1 MAAVVTAN
9 ILVQQWSIGVRL
21 FLECGMATS
30 CLQRFFLEFKQTCIG
45 NAGDAAYLSPSA
57 SSLDPAL
64 FNSCVCVAGC
74 ADVGERTTA
83 KRTIAKRTIAKRT
96 TAKGTMA
103 LLLASGLLTG
113 CSSTENSSHI
123 APPPSSVAPVAQ
135 NAVQPHDKPYQDL
148 LAQYQSS
155 LQVGA
160 VLSAED
166 LLPAW
171 QLYPQTSFY
180 QPYSGRLYV
189 DIQAMQTAMVKQQ
202 PELCLRLADLV
213 LATHWLELEAH
224 FAAAVCADELGQA
237 RKAAQH
243 RALLAL
249 LVSQITQSGDGKSA
263 ATAYLVLSSA
273 QARSYV
279 QLNGFDVIE
288 QALLH
293 ENKRFYDRLRI
304 KSIKTGRELEV
315 YFDVTW
321 QMQWVAKRQDATS

>member
-1 MAAVVTAN
+1 MG
-9 ILVQQWSIGVRL
+9 I
-21 FLECGMATS
+21 
-30 CLQRFFLEFKQTCIG
+30 
-45 NAGDAAYLSPSA
+45 
-57 SSLDPAL
+57 
-64 FNSCVCVAGC
+64 
-74 ADVGERTTA
+74 
-83 KRTIAKRTIAKRT
+83 
-96 TAKGTMA
+96 
-103 LLLASGLLTG
+103 LLLSLAFTG

-123 APPPSSVAPVAQ
+123 TPPVTSTSEVQ

-243 RALLAL
+243 RALLTL

-321 QMQWVAKRQDATS
+321 QMQWVAKRQDAAS

>member
-30 CLQRFFLEFKQTCIG
+30 CLQRFFLAFRRTCIG

-57 SSLDPAL
+57 SLLDPAPS
-64 FNSCVCVAGC
+64 NSSVCVVGRSG
-74 ADVGERTTA
+74 VGERTTA
-83 KRTIAKRTIAKRT
+83 KR
-96 TAKGTMA
+96 TMA

-123 APPPSSVAPVAQ
+123 APPPQSVAPVAQ

-249 LVSQITQSGDGKSA
+249 LLSQITQSGDGKSA

-304 KSIKTGRELEV
+304 KSIETGRELEV